1 MQRCF
6 QSNVTIF
13 QSNCAE
19 DLHFSAFSLIIL
31 KLTILNH
38 TENFVVIHYIY
49 VFVGNVCDNYNNKYI
64 TVYTNILN
72 TYSENDFL
80 CLLIYYSLFCYRCG
94 RTNVVQFLL
103 TIPDSDPNCTDKNG
117 HTPLAL
123 ADETDTIKCLLKYG
137 AKSDKMYSEFLPEK
151 CMPPTP
157 PAITVFMVGDKGAG
171 KSTLTKALMTE
182 KSGISRFTA
191 RLTKV
196 GGVTART
203 AGIECHQIH
212 SQHIGNLRIY
222 DIAGHR
228 EFHSSHDTV
237 IRSASSGGIFL
248 FIIDL
253 SANESN
259 IQSTVFYWLSS
270 LQNQVSSDRDE
281 SCKPHLLLIG
291 SHADRLASKSDLK
304 RKEELIATSCS
315 SVSKLH
321 VAGFLAVDCRH
332 SESPSL
338 AQLRRQIF
346 EIQQSKQKKLVLTFH
361 LHCFHIYL
369 IQKCGNQPGVQLGT
383 VVKCIHQEVGQDVS
397 SPYLEFIPND
407 LSAARKSCIELSRR
421 GIILYMQMEA
431 IENSWVF
438 VESEMLLKKVNG
450 TIFAPNNF
458 PEHKSLAIHTGV
470 VPFKKICD
478 HFRVMEETKHMEIE
492 LLLQFMI
499 HMEVCREITDPDMLE
514 LLAIK
519 YPDYKNDRHFLFPGL
534 ITESIEGVQ
543 NVTSAKELWQ
553 PTPGISY
560 SPYNSCWVL
569 KCRGIQHY
577 FSSRFLEVLLLRLA
591 FKHASPA
598 NPHDEGTAIPGFKQ
612 AIPGF
617 KQAIPGFKQACTLW
631 KNGIRWSSTSFIE
644 GLVSVDD
651 HQVAVLMRCCEGKEG
666 ALAHT
671 RSQVIR
677 EIFAAKEEF
686 CSSTE
691 TAELFIPNPTFPVN
705 TDLSVPFANVTDSI
719 TRHEEG
725 VITSDN
731 TTLELLRLL
740 HFEPYMYF
748 PTECLFDLY
757 STHPQSHTLTQQF
770 IEYAITSIGSA
781 QNFCIIFSYFCT
793 MLNVSQLKIE
803 SNSSHPYQQ
812 MKLMFQAWQEKTEGT
827 FQCLRE
833 HMDKYSVFSGRNIL
847 VSLKCNLRHFNNFYF
862 Y

>member
-1 MQRCF
+1 M
-6 QSNVTIF
+6 V
-13 QSNCAE
+13 
-19 DLHFSAFSLIIL
+19 
-31 KLTILNH
+31 
-38 TENFVVIHYIY
+38 Y
-49 VFVGNVCDNYNNKYI
+49 VFIGHICDNYNNKYI
-64 TVYTNILN
+64 TVCTNILD
-72 TYSENDFL
+72 TYSVNVFL
-80 CLLIYYSLFCYRCG
+80 CLLIYISLFCYRRG
-94 RTNVVQFLL
+94 RTNVIEFLL
-103 TIPDSDPNCTDKNG
+103 SISNCDPNCTDMDG
-117 HTPLAL
+117 CTPLAV
-123 ADETDTIKCLLKYG
+123 ASGTNTIRCLLKNG
-137 AKSDKMYSEFLPEK
+137 AKSEKMYSEFLPEK

-182 KSGISRFTA
+182 KIGISRLTA

-212 SQHIGNLRIY
+212 SQHIGNLRLY

-228 EFHSSHDTV
+228 EFHSSHDTI

-304 RKEELIATSCS
+304 RKEELITTSCS

-346 EIQQSKQKKLVLTFH
+346 EIQQSKQADLAVTFH
-361 LHCFHIYL
+361 HHCFHIYL
-369 IQKCGNQPGVQLGT
+369 IQMCGNQPGVQLGT
-383 VVKCIHQEVGQDVS
+383 VVENILLEIGQKESAVHLAVLPRNLS
-397 SPYLEFIPND
+397 SA
-407 LSAARKSCIELSRR
+407 SKTCTELSRR
-421 GIILYMQMEA
+421 GIILYMQKEPL
-431 IENSWVF
+431 EYSWVF
-438 VESEMLLKKVNG
+438 VERETLLKKING
-450 TIFAPNNF
+450 TVFAPNDF
-458 PEHKSLAIHTGV
+458 LEHKSLAIHTGV
-470 VPFKKICD
+470 VPFKKICN
-478 HFRVMEETKHMEIE
+478 HFRAMEETKHMEIE
-492 LLLQFMI
+492 LLLQFMM

-519 YPDYKNDRHFLFPGL
+519 YPVYKKDRHFLFPGL

-560 SPYNSCWVL
+560 SPHNSCWLL

-617 KQAIPGFKQACTLW
+617 KQACTLW
-631 KNGIRWSSTSFIE
+631 KNGIRWNSTSFIE

-651 HQVAVLMRCCEGKEG
+651 HQVVVLMCCCEGKEG

-719 TRHEEG
+719 ALHEEG

-731 TTLELLRLL
+731 TTMELLRLL

-770 IEYAITSIGSA
+770 IESAITSIGSA
-781 QNFCIIFSYFCT
+781 HNFCIIFSYFCT

-847 VSLKCNLRHFNNFYF
+847 VSLKCYLRNFNNF
-862 Y
+862 

>member
-1 MQRCF
+1 MCSPNSCKRCF
-6 QSNVTIF
+6 HSNVTIF
-13 QSNCAE
+13 PSNCVE
-19 DLHFSAFSLIIL
+19 DLHFSAFHCSFA

-38 TENFVVIHYIY
+38 TENFGVIWY
-49 VFVGNVCDNYNNKYI
+49 VFIGHVCDNYYNKYI

-72 TYSENDFL
+72 TYSVNVFL
-80 CLLIYYSLFCYRCG
+80 CLLIYYSLFCYRRG
-94 RTNVVQFLL
+94 HTNVIEFLVS
-103 TIPDSDPNCTDKNG
+103 ISNCDPNCTDNNG
-117 HTPLAL
+117 RTPLAL
-123 ADETDTIKCLLKYG
+123 THRTDTIRCLLKNG
-137 AKSDKMYSEFLPEK
+137 AKSEKMYSQFLPEK
-151 CMPPTP
+151 STPPTP

-182 KSGISRFTA
+182 KSGISRLTA

-196 GGVTART
+196 DGVTART

-212 SQHIGNLRIY
+212 SQHIGNLRLY

-248 FIIDL
+248 LVIDL

-259 IQSTVFYWLSS
+259 IQSTVFFWLSS

-304 RKEELIATSCS
+304 RKEELITTSCS

-338 AQLRRQIF
+338 AKLRRQIF
-346 EIQQSKQKKLVLTFH
+346 EIQQSKQEDLVLTFH

-369 IQKCGNQPGVQLGT
+369 INMCGNQPGVQLGT
-383 VVKCIHQEVGQDVS
+383 VVKSIHQEVGQDDS
-397 SPYLEFIPND
+397 APYLEFIPHN
-407 LSAARKSCIELSRR
+407 LSAARKSSIELSRR
-421 GIILYMQMEA
+421 GIILYMQKEPL
-431 IENSWVF
+431 EYSWVF

-450 TIFAPNNF
+450 TIFAPNDF

-470 VPFKKICD
+470 VPFKKIRD
-478 HFRVMEETKHMEIE
+478 HFRAMEETKHMEIE
-492 LLLQFMI
+492 LLLQFMM
-499 HMEVCREITDPDMLE
+499 HMEVCREITDPDMLD

-519 YPDYKNDRHFLFPGL
+519 YSDYKNDRHFLFPGL
-534 ITESIEGVQ
+534 IAESIEGVQ
-543 NVTSAKELWQ
+543 NVTSDKELWQ

-560 SPYNSCWVL
+560 SPHNSCWVL

-591 FKHASPA
+591 FKHALPA
-598 NPHDEGTAIPGFKQ
+598 NPHDEATAIPGFKQ

-617 KQAIPGFKQACTLW
+617 KQACILW

-651 HQVAVLMRCCEGKEG
+651 HQVAVFMRCCEGKEG

-677 EIFAAKEEF
+677 EIFTAKEEF

-705 TDLSVPFANVTDSI
+705 TDLSVPLANVTHSI
-719 TRHEEG
+719 ARHEQG

-731 TTLELLRLL
+731 TTMELHRLL

-748 PTECLFDLY
+748 STECLFDLY
-757 STHPQSHTLTQQF
+757 STHPQPHTLTQQF
-770 IEYAITSIGSA
+770 IECAITSIGSA
-781 QNFCIIFSYFCT
+781 RNFCIIFSYFCT

-812 MKLMFQAWQEKTEGT
+812 MLEMFQAWQEKTQGT

-847 VSLKCNLRHFNNFYF
+847 VSLKCYLHYYN
-862 Y
+862 

>member
-1 MQRCF
+1 MFTRKTRNFYSQG
-6 QSNVTIF
+6 
-13 QSNCAE
+13 
-19 DLHFSAFSLIIL
+19 
-31 KLTILNH
+31 KLCCNT
-38 TENFVVIHYIY
+38 VY
-49 VFVGNVCDNYNNKYI
+49 VFVGLVCDNLNNKYI
-64 TVYTNILN
+64 TILYIRTYLYIFSKINI
-72 TYSENDFL
+72 FL
-80 CLLIYYSLFCYRCG
+80 CLLINYSLFCYSWNNS
-94 RTNVVQFLL
+94 NVVAFLVTL
-103 TIPDSDPNCTDKNG
+103 PDCDPNCTDNNG
-117 HTPLAL
+117 RTPLTL
-123 ADETDTIKCLLKYG
+123 AHGTDTIRCLLKNG
-137 AKSDKMYSEFLPEK
+137 AKSEKMYSEFLPEK
-151 CMPPTP
+151 STPPTP

-182 KSGISRFTA
+182 KSGIFRLTA

-196 GGVTART
+196 DGVTART

-237 IRSASSGGIFL
+237 IRSASAGGIFL
-248 FIIDL
+248 FVIDL

-304 RKEELIATSCS
+304 RKEELITTSCS

-321 VAGFLAVDCRH
+321 VARFLAVDCRH

-346 EIQQSKQKKLVLTFH
+346 EIQKSKQADLAVTFH
-361 LHCFHIYL
+361 HHCFHIYL
-369 IQKCGNQPGVQLGT
+369 IQMCGNQPGVQLGT
-383 VVKCIHQEVGQDVS
+383 VVENILLEIGQKESAVHLAVLPRNLS
-397 SPYLEFIPND
+397 SA
-407 LSAARKSCIELSRR
+407 SKTCTELSRR
-421 GIILYMQMEA
+421 GTILYMQMEA
-431 IENSWVF
+431 IEYSWVF

-450 TIFAPNNF
+450 TIFAPNDF

-470 VPFKKICD
+470 VPFKKICN
-478 HFRVMEETKHMEIE
+478 HFRAMEETKHMEIE
-492 LLLQFMI
+492 LLLQFMM

-519 YPDYKNDRHFLFPGL
+519 YPDYKKDRHFLFPGL

-560 SPYNSCWVL
+560 SPYSSCWVL

-591 FKHASPA
+591 FKHASPT
-598 NPHDEGTAIPGFKQ
+598 NLHDEGT
-612 AIPGF
+612 
-617 KQAIPGFKQACTLW
+617 AIPGFKQACTLW
-631 KNGIRWSSTSFIE
+631 KNGMRWSSTSFIE

-651 HQVAVLMRCCEGKEG
+651 HQVAVLMRCCERKEG

-719 TRHEEG
+719 ARHEEG
-725 VITSDN
+725 IITSYN
-731 TTLELLRLL
+731 TTMELHRLL

-748 PTECLFDLY
+748 STECLFDLY
-757 STHPQSHTLTQQF
+757 STHPQPHTLTQQF
-770 IEYAITSIGSA
+770 IESAISSIGSA
-781 QNFCIIFSYFCT
+781 RNFCIIFSYFCT

-812 MKLMFQAWQEKTEGT
+812 MLEMFQAWQEKTQGT

-847 VSLKCNLRHFNNFYF
+847 VSLQHHLYQYNH
-862 Y
+862 

>member
-1 MQRCF
+1 M
-6 QSNVTIF
+6 V
-13 QSNCAE
+13 
-19 DLHFSAFSLIIL
+19 
-31 KLTILNH
+31 
-38 TENFVVIHYIY
+38 Y
-49 VFVGNVCDNYNNKYI
+49 VFIGHVCDNYYNKYI

-72 TYSENDFL
+72 TYSVNVFL
-80 CLLIYYSLFCYRCG
+80 CLLIYNSLFCYRFG
-94 RTNVVQFLL
+94 HTIVVAFLL
-103 TIPDSDPNCTDKNG
+103 SISNCDPNCTDMNG
-117 HTPLAL
+117 CTPLAL
-123 ADETDTIKCLLKYG
+123 AHSTDTIICLLKNG
-137 AKSDKMYSEFLPEK
+137 AKSEKMFSEFLPEK
-151 CMPPTP
+151 CTPPTP
-157 PAITVFMVGDKGAG
+157 PAITVFMVGDKGTG

-182 KSGISRFTA
+182 KRGISRLTA

-196 GGVTART
+196 DGVTART

-212 SQHIGNLRIY
+212 SQHIGNLRLY

-248 FIIDL
+248 LVIDL
-253 SANESN
+253 STTESN

-291 SHADRLASKSDLK
+291 SHADRLASKSELK
-304 RKEELIATSCS
+304 RKEELITTSCS

-338 AQLRRQIF
+338 AKLRRQIF
-346 EIQQSKQKKLVLTFH
+346 EIQQSKQKDLVLTFH

-383 VVKCIHQEVGQDVS
+383 VVKSIHQEVGQDDS
-397 SPYLEFIPND
+397 APYLEFIPHN
-407 LSAARKSCIELSRR
+407 LSSARKSCIELSRR

-431 IENSWVF
+431 LEYSWVF
-438 VESEMLLKKVNG
+438 VESEMLLKKING
-450 TIFAPNNF
+450 TIFAPNDF

-470 VPFKKICD
+470 VPFKNIRD
-478 HFRVMEETKHMEIE
+478 HFRAMEETKHMEIE
-492 LLLQFMI
+492 LLLQFMMHI
-499 HMEVCREITDPDMLE
+499 EVCREITDPDMLD
-514 LLAIK
+514 LLSIK
-519 YPDYKNDRHFLFPGL
+519 YSDYKNDRHFLFPGL
-534 ITESIEGVQ
+534 IAESIEGVQ
-543 NVTSAKELWQ
+543 NITSAKELWQ

-560 SPYNSCWVL
+560 SPHNSCWVL

-591 FKHASPA
+591 FKHALPA
-598 NPHDEGTAIPGFKQ
+598 NPHDEGT
-612 AIPGF
+612 
-617 KQAIPGFKQACTLW
+617 AIPGFKQACTLW
-631 KNGIRWSSTSFIE
+631 KNGIRWNSTSFIE

-705 TDLSVPFANVTDSI
+705 TDLSVPLANVTHSI
-719 TRHEEG
+719 ARHEEG
-725 VITSDN
+725 VITSYN
-731 TTLELLRLL
+731 TTMELHRLL
-740 HFEPYMYF
+740 HFDPYMYF
-748 PTECLFDLY
+748 STECLFDLY
-757 STHPQSHTLTQQF
+757 STHPQPHTLTRQF
-770 IEYAITSIGSA
+770 IECAITSIGSA
-781 QNFCIIFSYFCT
+781 PKFCIIFSYFCT
-793 MLNVSQLKIE
+793 MLNVSQFKIE
-803 SNSSHPYQQ
+803 SNSSNPYQQ
-812 MKLMFQAWQEKTEGT
+812 MIEMFQAWQEKTQGT

-847 VSLKCNLRHFNNFYF
+847 VSLKCYLHHYN
-862 Y
+862 